1 MPKKVTYPPLTVTQ
15 QALVRDNHKFVFK
28 IVSAFRRFG
37 HEEDLVAEG
46 YLGLCL
52 AAIRFDPTRNVK
64 FTTYSVHWI
73 RAMVFGYLLRTH
85 GQMHILSS
93 DRRVF
98 FGLLRSRSALKEVPD
113 DDAAL
118 AEHLGVDEQTV
129 RVMQSRVTNHDVM
142 LDAPLLDRGNGTEY
156 LQEMVDHKPVPEERV
171 ARMEED
177 NEIKMYVRHALGQ
190 LDARE
195 RSIIESRD
203 MVDGKKR
210 TLDDLGRAM
219 GGLSRERV
227 RQIEKSAKAKLRRLF
242 LQAGLPPFLTATA
255 TAPATTPTPSATA
268 PQERAR
274 RP

>member
-1 MPKKVTYPPLTVTQ
+1 MAKKVTYPPLTPIQ
-15 QALVRDNHKFVFK
+15 KELVRDNYAFVFK
-28 IVSAFRRFG
+28 IVASFRRYG
-37 HEEDLVAEG
+37 HEEDLAAEG
-46 YLGLCL
+46 HLGLCL
-52 AAIRFDPTRNVK
+52 AAIRFDPARNVK

-98 FGLLRSRSALKEVPD
+98 FGLLRAHKALKEVPD
-113 DDAAL
+113 DAATL

-129 RVMQSRVTNHDVM
+129 RTMQSRVINHDLM
-142 LDAPLLDRGNGTEY
+142 LDAPLLDREGGSGY
-156 LQEMVDHKPVPEERV
+156 VKEMVDHEPVPEERF
-171 ARMEED
+171 ARIEED
-177 NEIKMYVRHALGQ
+177 EEIKGYVRRALNK

-195 RSIIESRD
+195 RKVIESRD
-203 MVDGKKR
+203 MADGKKR

-227 RQIEKSAKAKLRRLF
+227 RQIEQRAKIKLRRLF
-242 LQAGLPPFLTATA
+242 LQAGLPPLLTATA
-255 TAPATTPTPSATA
+255 MRPATAPVASATV

-274 RP
+274 RL